1 MDRSGPRWALKN
13 PERGRFLAFW
23 AVKYVRKRVKKRR
36 KSDLLVTFG
45 LNVRQLDDQQ
55 EVWERFGVDDGVFR
69 LVNKVEEGVDG
80 AENELEALKKKE
92 MLISFLFWFT
102 SQIFMQL

>member
-1 MDRSGPRWALKN
+1 M
-13 PERGRFLAFW
+13 
-23 AVKYVRKRVKKRR
+23 
-36 KSDLLVTFG
+36 VTFG

-55 EVWERFGVDDGVFR
+55 EVWERVGVDDGVFR
-69 LVNKVEEGVDG
+69 LENEVEEGVDG